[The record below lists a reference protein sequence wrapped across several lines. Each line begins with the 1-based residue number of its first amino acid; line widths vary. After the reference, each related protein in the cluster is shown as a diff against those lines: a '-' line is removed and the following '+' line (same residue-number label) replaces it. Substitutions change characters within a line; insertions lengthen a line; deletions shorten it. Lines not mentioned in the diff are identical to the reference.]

1 MDFRTF
7 ARTVLGRQPGMV
19 VGRDVSTEEF
29 EADKKAYDYY
39 VKKGIDQAMTVQQP
53 PPEVTGGSF
62 TNAEG
67 RVTDYIVK
75 PKGVEVQVLEPKTF
89 NTQQGMF
96 TQVNPTNVAPIIDP
110 RTGQQIMGYAADPM
124 MGGMPQP
131 GIGGAGMAVTNAP
144 TAAPVQT
151 PAPSPTPS
159 FVVEATADE
168 IRQRYPNAPAN
179 LVPGMTIRLKSGGV
193 IVVK

>member
-1 MDFRTF
+1 MDTNKILLTVDDIFRMKG
-7 ARTVLGRQPGMV
+7 VQPGYEPTDLEYEQAV
-19 VGRDVSTEEF
+19 KTAEDLNKKKLEST
-29 EADKKAYDYY
+29 
-39 VKKGIDQAMTVQQP
+39 MM
-53 PPEVTGGSF
+53 PESAPVVTGGSF

-124 MGGMPQP
+124 MGGMPSP
-131 GIGGAGMAVTNAP
+131 APLAGGQMAATNAP
-144 TAAPVQT
+144 TAAPMQT
-151 PAPSPTPS
+151 PAPSPTP
-159 FVVEATADE
+159 
-168 IRQRYPNAPAN
+168 YPEGA
-179 LVPGMTIRLKSGGV
+179 TIRGKRDGLLYK
-193 IVVK
+193 VVNGIPQLIPGQ

>member
-1 MDFRTF
+1 MDKNEYAKQVYGLKVGDPVSPAMGAQIEKELEYYRKKKVD
-7 ARTVLGRQPGMV
+7 ALVRQQ
-19 VGRDVSTEEF
+19 F
-29 EADKKAYDYY
+29 EPAA
-39 VKKGIDQAMTVQQP
+39 

-110 RTGQQIMGYAADPM
+110 RTGQQLMGYAADPM

-144 TAAPVQT
+144 TAAPS
-151 PAPSPTPS
+151 PAPQQLREGS
-159 FVVEATADE
+159 VV
-168 IRQRYPNAPAN
+168 RQNGVTYRITNG
-179 LVPGMTIRLKSGGV
+179 VPVPVTGP
-193 IVVK
+193 